1 MFVGVVLGLHHLF
14 FVAQKKEIKIISPSP
29 YPYKFHSS
37 FVSDKARP

>member
-1 MFVGVVLGLHHLF
+1 MVGVVLGLHRLF